1 MTSKIKVNILADGGD
16 NSIIT
21 SDGAGSFT
29 ASSSLASSVQSVG
42 GIQMTPAFHAY
53 LSSVQNISAATS
65 VKVQIDTEVF
75 DSDNCYDN
83 TTNYRFTPTVAGKYF
98 VYGTI
103 TIDASSNSSLENA
116 YAFLYKNGARISQ
129 TESTFSNNNIRRIS
143 QHTYQVVDMN
153 GTTDYIELFGRQD
166 GGASPAF
173 EGGATN
179 KDSIFG
185 AYRIIGA

>member
-1 MTSKIKVNILADGGD
+1 MSNILVNTIKDTG
-16 NSIIT
+16 NNTLLS
-21 SDGAGSFT
+21 SDGSGSVT

-53 LSSVQNISAATS
+53 LGSTQSISAATT

-75 DSDNCYDN
+75 DSDNCYDS
-83 TTNYRFTPTVAGKYF
+83 TTNYRFTPNVAGKYY
-98 VYGTI
+98 VYGI
-103 TIDASSNSSLENA
+103 VTIDAESNSSLEHA
-116 YAFLYKNGARISQ
+116 YAFLYKNGSRISQ
-129 TESTFSNNNIRRIS
+129 TESTFSDNKIRRIS

-153 GTTDYIELFGRQD
+153 GTTDYVELFGRQD